1 MSNGRSLGSSHTTGE
16 SIVRQ
21 LVRMGVRE
29 DGPEELERTLVRLAL
44 GEWKELERHGV
55 VVEHDPFWEHNARE
69 WAQQHPEIETA
80 VRAWLFDSSAAEVD
94 N

>member
-55 VVEHDPFWEHNARE
+55 L
-69 WAQQHPEIETA
+69 Q
-80 VRAWLFDSSAAEVD
+80 S
-94 N
+94 